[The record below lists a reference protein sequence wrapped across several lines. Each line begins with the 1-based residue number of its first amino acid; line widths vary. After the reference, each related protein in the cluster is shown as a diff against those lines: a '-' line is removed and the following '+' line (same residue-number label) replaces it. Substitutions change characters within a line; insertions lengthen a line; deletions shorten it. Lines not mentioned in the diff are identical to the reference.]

1 MYSLSI
7 RNSLTAT
14 ALAALM
20 AVFVALPAA
29 ADESATADSYFDAD
43 NGFSV
48 QTGSPV
54 EEAAVPSHL
63 RDVMEIH

>member
-29 ADESATADSYFDAD
+29 ADEGVYADSYFDAD
-43 NGFSV
+43 NGFV
-48 QTGSPV
+48 AQTGSPV

-63 RDVMEIH
+63 QDAMDIH